1 MQNRKKVNDAHHH
14 SCLTFLSKY
23 FKLKMELKYY
33 YNPALIMVLFI
44 SPPGNSAEIEPPIII
59 DEPVILEGYA
69 GTNNNYQVVGGG
81 RLSGYGISTKHI
93 TVGNGTGW
101 SGLILN
107 SGYDYTSDE
116 YENLIEGNLTINDKG
131 QVYVSTARIS
141 GNVVISGK
149 DSRGVFARST
159 ITGQLIASDAND
171 IRMSFVTSGKV
182 NLRDSLINIAD
193 SVIRSSDIA
202 LEMVG
207 SKSVISRTSLTS
219 ETGVIFSAG
228 QGLTASEVEFTT
240 STVTANKAFIFD
252 NGGRELSDPH
262 KVHAK
267 YYSRFTATDLITAR
281 NGASAEFSLDD
292 HSSASGNVTADADSS
307 INIVLENNSTL
318 TGMLNNVNR
327 LGLDSSSQFNVTGD
341 SSISSLSLGGGAVHF
356 ARPSGGGFRTLSLGT
371 LEGGGSFYMNT
382 DAAGMQGDFIDVAG
396 SASGSY
402 LLHVA
407 NTGAEPAQTED
418 ALRLVRTGGGNAGF
432 TLNGGRVDIGAWQYF
447 LVQSGN
453 EWELVQT
460 GSGPGPG
467 PGPGPDPDPEPEPN
481 PEPEPGPDPEPGP
494 GTDPKPGPSTSAST
508 DAVLSM
514 ASAPRFMF
522 YGELSGLSN
531 RAQSLRGGH
540 QSGVW
545 GTYLHNGDRVKG
557 AWQSAYRLEQDGL
570 MLGADTAR
578 DNAYGSLVTGAFVS
592 SSSGR
597 VKHARGGKS
606 RIDAWGGGLYATQRS
621 DTGWYADAVLKL
633 NRFEN
638 SLSARMT
645 DGADVSGSWNTW
657 GYGASLEAGR
667 ELQYSG
673 GLSLTP
679 YVSLTGYQ
687 NQSKRVELSNG
698 MTARTGSGRSV
709 RAEAGARAAA
719 TLSAG
724 GVPVRPYLRAAL
736 TQELAKGG
744 TVRINYR
751 YDFADDFAGSG
762 ARAGAGVSV
771 SVTPAATLWLDAG
784 WARGERHESPVS
796 GSAGLRFTF

>member
-1 MQNRKKVNDAHHH
+1 MKPYKIFTKRR
-14 SCLTFLSKY
+14 FLFVAIGS
-23 FKLKMELKYY
+23 
-33 YNPALIMVLFI
+33 
-44 SPPGNSAEIEPPIII
+44 
-59 DEPVILEGYA
+59 
-69 GTNNNYQVVGGG
+69 
-81 RLSGYGISTKHI
+81 LSGGAHAVTEINTDTVIDASSPEREEYLVNNGATLTSNGAITGTITASSFNGIRDFAHLIINSSRVEGDVRTTLDSTANI
-93 TVGNGTGW
+93 SGTTVTGNVNL
-101 SGLILN
+101 SGVN
-107 SGYDYTSDE
+107 SSIRDSDVAGFLMFVGKRGESRTAIAENVRAGYMSAQDGSWEIISSKISNTARRGL
-116 YENLIEGNLTINDKG
+116 NLIRANASLFGSSVHGSDNALLMVTAVLPAPNNR
-131 QVYVSTARIS
+131 VYELS
-141 GNVVISGK
+141 
-149 DSRGVFARST
+149 
-159 ITGQLIASDAND
+159 ASDTAF
-171 IRMSFVTSGKV
+171 S
-182 NLRDSLINIAD
+182 
-193 SVIRSSDIA
+193 
-202 LEMVG
+202 
-207 SKSVISRTSLTS
+207 S
-219 ETGVIFSAG
+219 ETGAVFKVGTTDYSGGGYSLYSNALITLSANSSA
-228 QGLTASEVEFTT
+228 ASGSGELLNVE
-240 STVTANKAFIFD
+240 
-252 NGGRELSDPH
+252 
-262 KVHAK
+262 
-267 YYSRFTATDLITAR
+267 YYSGATLT
-281 NGASAEFSLDD
+281 LDG
-292 HSSASGNVTADADSS
+292 STASGNVRTDETSTAEIILQNGSQLSGGIFGVNRVALDDSSVWNVTADSD
-307 INIVLENNSTL
+307 VENLAMNSGT
-318 TGMLNNVNR
+318 VR
-327 LGLDSSSQFNVTGD
+327 FSPS
-341 SSISSLSLGGGAVHF
+341 
-356 ARPSGGGFRTLSLGT
+356 SGGGFRTLSLGT

-418 ALRLVRTGGGNAGF
+418 ALRLVRTGGGDAGF
-432 TLNGGRVDIGAWQYF
+432 TLNGGRVDIGAWQYT
-447 LVQSGN
+447 LVRNGN
-453 EWELVQT
+453 EWDLVQAGT
-460 GSGPGPG
+460 GPGPN
-467 PGPGPDPDPEPEPN
+467 PGPE
-481 PEPEPGPDPEPGP
+481 PDPEPGP
-494 GTDPKPGPSTSAST
+494 EPEPGPSTSAST